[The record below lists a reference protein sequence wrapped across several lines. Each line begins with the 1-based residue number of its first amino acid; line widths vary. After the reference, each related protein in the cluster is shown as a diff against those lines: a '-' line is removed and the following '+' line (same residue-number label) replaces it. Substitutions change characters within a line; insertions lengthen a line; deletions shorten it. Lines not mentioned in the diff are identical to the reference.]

1 MAIKDLFV
9 TNKRN
14 TIIALTILAVWEVTA
29 YALDTVVSNVEPS
42 EPEKT
47 VVDEKINKA
56 FKEHFGDSSS
66 KPAKSIK
73 KREGIPSPLFYS
85 PTTGEEAIALYDNPD
100 SLFSNKEEAIKQAR
114 ERALGKME
122 ADKQRE
128 AEKWDRIAKEE
139 AEKMRRYEEED
150 RRQFQERMRKDK
162 EIHDKHLAEVEAK
175 KAAEKQ
181 AIAKTEEP
189 KDETPS
195 TPVVPSSLVSNINQ
209 VSSQSSN
216 DQCEPCSEG
225 CTEGFICDDE
235 EDTNGYDNTWVW
247 DAGSSSIAEKFNI
260 SVTKAEGVIPFWKEL
275 PPNEPANKVIKTSNG
290 KYSLMVKGDSKV
302 WTHQPGKGTPYD
314 FTCNRQQ
321 ATLIADNRVVE
332 FSPICAFYYGPTN
345 P

>member
-29 YALDTVVSNVEPS
+29 YALGTVDSSVEPS

-47 VVDEKINKA
+47 VVDEKINRA

-66 KPAKSIK
+66 KPTKSIK

-85 PTTGEEAIALYDNPD
+85 PTTGEEGMALYDNPD
-100 SLFSNKEEAIKQAR
+100 FLFSNKEEAIKQAR

-128 AEKWDRIAKEE
+128 AEELDRRVKEE
-139 AEKMRRYEEED
+139 AEKMRRYEEEEQ
-150 RRQFQERMRKDK
+150 RRYQERKRKEKEESDK
-162 EIHDKHLAEVEAK
+162 YWAEVEAK

-181 AIAKTEEP
+181 AMAKTEEP
-189 KDETPS
+189 EEIPS

-209 VSSQSSN
+209 VSSQPNN

-260 SVTKAEGVIPFWKEL
+260 PVTKAEGVIPFWKEL

-321 ATLIADNRVVE
+321 ATLLSDNRQVE

>member
-1 MAIKDLFV
+1 MNIKGLFV

-29 YALDTVVSNVEPS
+29 YALDTVVNSVEPS

-47 VVDEKINKA
+47 VTNEKFDRA

-73 KREGIPSPLFYS
+73 KREGIPSPFFYS
-85 PTTGEEAIALYDNPD
+85 PSTGEERIALYEDPD
-100 SLFSNKEEAIKQAR
+100 LLFSNKEEAIRKAKQIVSNVVD
-114 ERALGKME
+114 E
-122 ADKQRE
+122 
-128 AEKWDRIAKEE
+128 EKKAKEE
-139 AEKMRRYEEED
+139 EKRQFEELERLDKEEEEQD
-150 RRQFQERMRKDK
+150 RLIWERKKKEREEFEKKRAQETHLPRPKPIKIEQPK
-162 EIHDKHLAEVEAK
+162 EE
-175 KAAEKQ
+175 
-181 AIAKTEEP
+181 
-189 KDETPS
+189 ETPS

-209 VSSQSSN
+209 VSSQPSN
-216 DQCEPCSEG
+216 DQCEPCSPG
-225 CTEGFICDDE
+225 CEEGFICDDE
-235 EDTNGYDNTWVW
+235 ENTNGYDNTWVW
-247 DAGSSSIAEKFNI
+247 DAGSSRVAEKFNI

-314 FTCNRQQ
+314 FTCHRQQ
-321 ATLIADNRVVE
+321 ATLLADNRQVE
-332 FSPICAFYYGPTN
+332 FSPICAFYYGPLN